1 MMFALT
7 LNAPPSPYLTTVM
20 ADYRQKT
27 PVWPSKARDPDY
39 PGAHYAAGS
48 ALTTSRQNVVVWNAA
63 PSEALF
69 DETWANYQPKTALGR
84 KLLELRRAYL
94 ASGGTLLSAD
104 ELDEEIRERRGGI
117 SDV

>member
-1 MMFALT
+1 MFALT
-7 LNAPPSPYLTTVM
+7 LNAPPSPYSTTVM
-20 ADYRQKT
+20 AYRQKA
-27 PVWPSKARDPDY
+27 PAWPSKAWGRDYLD
-39 PGAHYAAGS
+39 AHYAAGS
-48 ALTTSRQNVVVWNAA
+48 ALTTSGQNVGVWNAA

-104 ELDEEIRERRGGI
+104 ALDEEIRERRGGI